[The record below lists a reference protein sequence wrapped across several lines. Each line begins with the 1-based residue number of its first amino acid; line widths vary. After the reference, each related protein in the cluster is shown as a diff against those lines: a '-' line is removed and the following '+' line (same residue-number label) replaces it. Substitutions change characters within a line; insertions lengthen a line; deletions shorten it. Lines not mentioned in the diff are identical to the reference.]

1 MLGNSNAIFL
11 LSAVIALV
19 TFFMLSPILLMT
31 IANFGVRKSFTET
44 MVQEGIVSRE
54 VVKQRHPAQQ
64 GTSLIITLV
73 LLAVGRICFSDP
85 GDNID
90 FLEMHDNSYPKEMLD
105 KPWQTPATMQNSWAY
120 HSKDY
125 NWKPASRMLR
135 YLVSNTSMGGNY
147 LLNIGPKA
155 DGTIPRLRSG

>member
-73 LLAVGRICFSDP
+73 LLVVLIAGAIKTAPWGYFCILLPLAGGAMRFRHLISFNNKTVEWFKRVYKD
-85 GDNID
+85 
-90 FLEMHDNSYPKEMLD
+90 ELD
-105 KPWQTPATMQNSWAY
+105 AKKFN
-120 HSKDY
+120 
-125 NWKPASRMLR
+125 R
-135 YLVSNTSMGGNY
+135 YVNEHF
-147 LLNIGPKA
+147 
-155 DGTIPRLRSG
+155 